1 MHENSICT
9 ILVLLQQPAAF
20 NGIEATGIIKEII
33 GNVVGASD
41 FSANKIKQ
49 WTSTI
54 IEQSISQLAR
64 LNRPFKY
71 IVSCVMMQRNGAGLQ
86 TGSACYWDSSTDG
99 CYTLKWENKSM
110 YCFVTVFGISI

>member
-1 MHENSICT
+1 MEETEHQE
-9 ILVLLQQPAAF
+9 QPAAF

-71 IVSCVMMQRNGAGLQ
+71 IGMERGCKPGVHVTGTPQLMGVILLNGK
-86 TGSACYWDSSTDG
+86 TRACIALSRFLEFQSKIICRSDWI
-99 CYTLKWENKSM
+99 K
-110 YCFVTVFGISI
+110 